1 MHRESRTGPFEA
13 PCLAGE
19 MDEGSELQ
27 AAPARPPLSLSW
39 GAPAVDFL
47 GGTGGWC
54 RVRRKGACEGAG

>member
-39 GAPAVDFL
+39 GAPAVDFF
-47 GGTGGWC
+47 GGDGWM
-54 RVRRKGACEGAG
+54 V